1 MIGGQSYIHP
11 TAQIKGPVMIGSNC
25 TIGFPPI
32 CLPLIRGSRFKK
44 LTSG

>member
-25 TIGFPPI
+25 TIGFPQSACP
-32 CLPLIRGSRFKK
+32 
-44 LTSG
+44 